1 MLVQY
6 LSDPLVGLD
15 PSKIHGQAYDGA
27 AVMSSNRAGVQAK
40 IKEFAPLAL
49 YTHCY
54 SHCLNLSLASACKLQ
69 EVSNLIG
76 VINET
81 YLKKTDPRGSNFL
94 SQQWRPTCP
103 TIPTPSFQV
112 CVKLDG

>member
-69 EVSNLIG
+69 EVCNLIG
-76 VINET
+76 VINEVH
-81 YLKKTDPRGSNFL
+81 LF
-94 SQQWRPTCP
+94 
-103 TIPTPSFQV
+103 
-112 CVKLDG
+112 